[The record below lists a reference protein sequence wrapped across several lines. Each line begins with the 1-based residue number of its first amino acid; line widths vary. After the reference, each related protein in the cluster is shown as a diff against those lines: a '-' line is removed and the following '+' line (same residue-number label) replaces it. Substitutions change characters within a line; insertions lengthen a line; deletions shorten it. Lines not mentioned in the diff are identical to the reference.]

1 MDIYLVDGNS
11 FIYRA
16 FFAIRGL
23 RDSKG
28 RPTNAIFGFAN
39 MMMKLLRELK
49 PDGLA
54 ICFDRPELT
63 ERHRLFVDYKA
74 HRPGAPDELIE
85 QIPAIRK
92 FIEAMR
98 IKVFELPGYEAD
110 DIIAVIADKAAKAGH
125 KVFIITG
132 DKDMLQLVGNGI
144 KVYDP
149 MKNVI
154 LDEEYVKER
163 FGVPPQR
170 IPEFMALMGDAVDNI
185 PGVKGIGEKTAKDLL
200 QQFENLDELMAHP
213 ERIKKERTR
222 CLIEENTENIKLSRQ
237 LAVIQKDLPI
247 KVDLKELAGPG
258 PDWAR
263 LLTMFQEYEFT
274 SLMKQVPGGPPPGK
288 EYEAVLT
295 EEKLKDLLK
304 GIKEDSALSI
314 HVNNQMAGDPAH
326 GGASLGAKIIGL
338 GLAGDSGDAFYVPL
352 RHEYAGAP
360 EQIPAERA
368 FSILKEVFENGSVS
382 KTGHDLKR
390 TMILLQNEGIALKGT
405 LYDMMIASHLLNPLK
420 GEHTLET
427 VTLEFLSIR
436 KKTRE
441 EVAPKGMPFKEVDI
455 MKAAGFAAHE
465 AELCRALKGVLFPRL
480 KEEGLEDAYF
490 KIEMPLVPVLAR
502 MEMTGVKVDSEK
514 LKALSEELDKELEAI
529 KKRIFMYAGEEFN
542 INSPR
547 QLGHIL
553 FDVLKLKPGKKGKTG
568 YSTAVGVL
576 EELAKEHELPREVL
590 EWRELFKLKCTYVD
604 VLPEIVN
611 PATGRIHTSFNQTI
625 TATGRLSSTNPN
637 LQNIPIKGKWGIR
650 VREAFVPEE
659 GAKIISAD
667 YSQIELRVLAH
678 LSGDE
683 ALKGLFIKGMDI
695 HASTASE
702 IFGVAPENVTS
713 DMRRV
718 AKSVNF
724 GVVYGI
730 TPFGLS
736 EQLGIGKDE
745 AANYINRYFERHPGV
760 KKYIEEIIKKALKDG
775 FVRTI
780 SGRKRPIP
788 ELRGKDARTRAL
800 GERLAM
806 NSPVQGS
813 AADIIKKAMISLS
826 EKLRGFNTRLT
837 IQVHDELVFESPEEE
852 IEKVLPLIKE
862 EMEGAA
868 SLGIPADVEIG
879 VGDNWAEAH

>member
-1 MDIYLVDGNS
+1 MDIYLIDGNS

-39 MMMKLLRELK
+39 MMMKLIRELK
-49 PDGLA
+49 PGGIAL
-54 ICFDRPELT
+54 CFDRPEPT
-63 ERHRLFVDYKA
+63 NRHRLFEDYKA

-85 QIPAIRK
+85 QLPAIRR

-110 DIIAVIADKAAKAGH
+110 DIIALIADKAAEAGH

-132 DKDMLQLVGNGI
+132 DKDMLQLVHDGI

-149 MKNVI
+149 MKNAI

-163 FGVPPQR
+163 FGVPPGR

-185 PGVKGIGEKTAKDLL
+185 PGVKGIGEKTARELL
-200 QQFENLDELMAHP
+200 QEFKSLDELMAHP

-222 CLIEENTENIKLSRQ
+222 RLIEESIENIKLSRE
-237 LAVIQKDLPI
+237 LATIHRDFPL
-247 KVDLKELAGPG
+247 KVNLKELAMAG
-258 PDWAR
+258 PDWQG
-263 LLTMFQEYEFT
+263 LLAMFQEYEFT
-274 SLMKQVPGGPPPGK
+274 SLMKLVPGGPPP
-288 EYEAVLT
+288 ERHYEAVLK
-295 EEKLKDLLK
+295 EERLKELLK
-304 GIKEDSALSI
+304 GIKDEAAISI
-314 HVNNQMAGDPAH
+314 QSENR
-326 GGASLGAKIIGL
+326 SLIDAKIIGL
-338 GLAGDSGDAFYVPL
+338 SIAPQTGEAFYVPIG
-352 RHEYAGAP
+352 HEYPGAP
-360 EQIPAERA
+360 RQIPSERA
-368 FSILKEVFENGSVS
+368 FSILKEVFENESIS

-390 TMILLQNEGIALKGT
+390 AMLLLENEGFTLKGS
-405 LYDMMIASHLLNPLK
+405 LYDTMIASHLLNPLR
-420 GEHTLET
+420 GEHSLET
-427 VTLEFLSIR
+427 VALEHLSI
-436 KKTRE
+436 KKRTRE
-441 EVAPKGMPFKEVDI
+441 EVAPKGMPFGQVQIE
-455 MKAAGFAAHE
+455 KAAGFSSHE
-465 AELCRALKGVLFPRL
+465 AELSRDLKGLLFTRL
-480 KEEGLEDAYF
+480 REEALENAYF
-490 KIEMPLVPVLAR
+490 TLEMPLIRVLAR
-502 MEMTGVKVDSEK
+502 MERTGVKVDSEK

-529 KKRIFMYAGEEFN
+529 KTRIYFLAGGEFN

-553 FDVLKLKPGKKGKTG
+553 FDVLRLKPGKKGKTG

-576 EELAKEHELPREVL
+576 EELSKEHELPKEVL

-604 VLPEIVN
+604 VLPALVN
-611 PATGRIHTSFNQTI
+611 PKTGRIHTSFNQAI
-625 TATGRLSSTNPN
+625 TATGRLSSTDPN
-637 LQNIPIKGKWGIR
+637 LQNIPIRGKWGIK
-650 VREAFVPEE
+650 VREAFVPEK

-667 YSQIELRVLAH
+667 YSQIELRVLAY
-678 LSGDE
+678 LSGDD
-683 ALKGLFIKGMDI
+683 ALKELFRNGSDI
-695 HASTASE
+695 HTATAAE
-702 IFGVAPENVTS
+702 IFGISPKDVTANH
-713 DMRRV
+713 RRV

-736 EQLGIGKDE
+736 EQLGISTEE
-745 AANYINRYFERHPGV
+745 AANYISRYFERHPGV
-760 KKYIEEIIKKALKDG
+760 KKYIQEIIAKARREG

-788 ELRGKDARTRAL
+788 ELKGKDARTRAL

-826 EKLRGFNTRLT
+826 EKLENYGTRLT
-837 IQVHDELVFESPEEE
+837 IQVHDELVFESPEDEV
-852 IEKVLPLIKE
+852 EKVLLLIKE
-862 EMEGAA
+862 EMERAA
-868 SLGIPADVEIG
+868 PLGIPVEVEIG
-879 VGDNWAEAH
+879 AGMNWAQAH